1 MKKKSLQ
8 GDFMT
13 GDALKSYWIKELGI
27 HKGMLKKMGAIK

>member
-13 GDALKSYWIKELGI
+13 GDQLKSYWMENNKRHME
-27 HKGMLKKMGAIK
+27 MLKKIGEI